1 MTRGV
6 AFGLASSR
14 RLLAGVGARG
24 APSAGRTDLGVVAR
38 LHARYRAT
46 GADLPFGDPLH
57 AHGLAMEGYFWRLTH
72 EGRSLIALIGVNA
85 PSDGSPPWATLGLAD
100 SDGFLRTMAADSGW
114 ADPSALGARS
124 GSAFEASADRV
135 RVDLDP
141 DARCEFVIRDPV
153 RWPNR
158 VVGGSSGFHVVPGLN
173 QYWHPWLLGGRAD
186 GWAVLDEKR
195 WDFRGAQVYAEKNW
209 GRGGF
214 PDAWWWG
221 QAQGFDDPDACVAFA
236 GGLVHAGPLRT
247 TVTALV
253 VRLPGGAVVRL
264 GNPGISPV
272 RADVTDERWLLHGR
286 GGGWRI
292 VVEGRAPLGDAHVLP
307 VPLPDER
314 RNTAGD
320 LEHLAGDLRIEV
332 RHRGTLVWSGHSPV
346 AALEHGGLARAE
358 AELRRRGIPPGVV
371 DAPPWRGGAVPFGG
385 DSASS
390 LGGRTT

>member
-1 MTRGV
+1 MGRLDGR
-6 AFGLASSR
+6 AGHGLA
-14 RLLAGVGARG
+14 
-24 APSAGRTDLGVVAR
+24 AR

-46 GADLPFGDPLH
+46 GADLPFGDPLR

-100 SDGFLRTMAADSGW
+100 SEGFVRTTAADSGW
-114 ADPSALGARS
+114 ADPSAVGAGS
-124 GSAFEASADRV
+124 GSAFEASAGRV
-135 RVDLDP
+135 RVDLSP
-141 DARCEFVIRDPV
+141 DARCEFAIRAPAP
-153 RWPNR
+153 WPNR

-186 GWAVLDEKR
+186 GWALLGGRR
-195 WDFRGAQVYAEKNW
+195 WEFTDAQVYAEKNW

-221 QAQGFDDPDACVAFA
+221 QAQGFADPEACVAFA
-236 GGLVHAGPLRT
+236 GGLVQAGPLRT
-247 TVTALV
+247 TVTGLV
-253 VRLPGGAVVRL
+253 VRLPDGAVVRL

-272 RADVTDERWLLHGR
+272 HADVTDERWLLHGR
-286 GGGWRI
+286 GFGWRI
-292 VVEGRAPLGDAHVLP
+292 EVEGTAPLGDAHVLP

-320 LEHLAGDLRIEV
+320 LEHLAGDLRVDV
-332 RHRGTLVWSGHSPV
+332 RRHGRLVWSGHSRV

-358 AELRRRGIPPGVV
+358 AELRRRGIPLGAV
-371 DAPPWRGGAVPFGG
+371 DAPPWRPGAVPTAG
-385 DSASS
+385 DPAPPVA
-390 LGGRTT
+390 GRTS